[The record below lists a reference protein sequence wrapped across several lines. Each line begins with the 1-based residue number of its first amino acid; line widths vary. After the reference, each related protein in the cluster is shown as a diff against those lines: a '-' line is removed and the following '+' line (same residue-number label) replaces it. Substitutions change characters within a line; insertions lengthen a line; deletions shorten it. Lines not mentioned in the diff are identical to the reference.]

1 MENFFRLWLFL
12 VTAQKDETEK
22 IMSLSIDELW
32 QRCVEDLQV
41 SLSSATYTSWIKP
54 LGLAGAELLDSGKQL
69 VTIIC
74 PSSFHQSIIEQRFY
88 GQIEEVVTRISQ
100 HPSELKFI
108 IAAPKQ
114 TRTEVDPGPLFSQ
127 QKQQNTDLHW
137 AIQKVGLREDFVFD
151 TFAVS
156 SSNEMAHAAAQA
168 VARDL
173 GKAYN
178 PLFIYGGVGVG
189 KTHLM
194 QAVAI
199 EALKQDPNS
208 KMIYCMGEEFTNEII
223 EAIQQKTTREFKHR
237 YRQVK
242 GLFIDDIQFIAGK
255 TTVQEEFFHTFNA
268 ILKFGGQVV
277 MTSDRPPSEIN
288 MLEARL
294 RSRFEAGL
302 LVDIG
307 NPDFELRSAIV
318 LIKAKQR
325 SLALTMEMAQM
336 VAGNIEGARQIEGF
350 LVKLTTAITLHKK
363 EMSTDLILS
372 LLGKNQGGMTGQG
385 APPPM
390 RPLELLRGISD
401 YFGVPVKV
409 LRGEGRAQKFV
420 VPRHIAMY
428 LLRVDYKLPFMEIG
442 DLFSN
447 RDHTTIMHA
456 VEKITQQMQTSETL
470 RIDVSSVRNKLYSM

>member
-1 MENFFRLWLFL
+1 MITGE
-12 VTAQKDETEK
+12 
-22 IMSLSIDELW
+22 ELW
-32 QRCVEDLQV
+32 KRSIEDIQV
-41 SLSSATYTSWIKP
+41 SLSPATFTSWIKP
-54 LGLAGAELLDSGKQL
+54 LSLNAIEDRGEDGLQVSVG
-69 VTIIC
+69 C
-74 PSSFHQSIIEQRFY
+74 PSKFHQTIVEQRFY
-88 GQIEEVVTRISQ
+88 DQLTESLSRVGQRACTLSFVIV
-100 HPSELKFI
+100 P
-108 IAAPKQ
+108 PKQ
-114 TRTEVDPGPLFSQ
+114 TGKVVDEGPLFVHQ
-127 QKQQNTDLHW
+127 QQQQTDLQW
-137 AIQKVGLREDFVFD
+137 AIQKVGLREDFVFE

-199 EALKQDPNS
+199 EALRQDPES

-223 EAIQQKTTREFKHR
+223 DAIQQKTTREFKQR
-237 YRQVK
+237 YRRVG

-268 ILKFGGQVV
+268 ILKGGGQVV

-325 SLALTMEMAQM
+325 NMALTMEMAQM
-336 VAGNIEGARQIEGF
+336 VAGNIESARQIEGF
-350 LVKLTTAITLHKK
+350 LVKLTTAINLHRR
-363 EMSTDLILS
+363 ELSNELVLS
-372 LLGKNQGGMTGQG
+372 LLGKRAT
-385 APPPM
+385 ATDAATPPPM
-390 RPLELLRGISD
+390 RPMEVMRGVAD
-401 YFGVPVKV
+401 YFNVPLKV
-409 LRGEGRAQKFV
+409 LRGGGRAQKV
-420 VPRHIAMY
+420 VGPRHISMY
-428 LLRVDYKLPFMEIG
+428 LLRVDYRLPLMEIG
-442 DLFSN
+442 DLFSG

-456 VEKITQQMQTSETL
+456 VEKVTQQLHNSEQL
-470 RIDVSSVRNKLYSM
+470 RLDLSQVRQRIYGGR

>member
-1 MENFFRLWLFL
+1 MMTGE
-12 VTAQKDETEK
+12 
-22 IMSLSIDELW
+22 ELW
-32 QRCVEDLQV
+32 KRGIEDIQV
-41 SLSSATYTSWIKP
+41 SLSPATFTSWIKP
-54 LGLAGAELLDSGKQL
+54 LAVDKVSDSPDGKL
-69 VTIIC
+69 TVTIAC

-88 GQIEEVVTRISQ
+88 GQIQETFSRLS
-100 HPSELKFI
+100 
-108 IAAPKQ
+108 KQ
-114 TRTEVDPGPLFSQ
+114 ECNLSFVIVPPRQSKKPVDEGPLFSQ
-127 QKQQNTDLHW
+127 QKQQQNDLHW
-137 AIQKVGLREDFVFD
+137 AIQRVGLREDFVFD

-199 EALKQDPNS
+199 EALKQDAES

-223 EAIQQKTTREFKHR
+223 DAIQQKTTREFKHR

-268 ILKFGGQVV
+268 ILKGGGQVV

-325 SLALTMEMAQM
+325 NLAMTMEMAQM
-336 VAGNIEGARQIEGF
+336 VAGNIESARQIEGF
-350 LVKLTTAITLHKK
+350 LVKLTTATNLHGR
-363 EMSTDLILS
+363 ELTNELVLS
-372 LLGKNQGGMTGQG
+372 LLGKNSSGSGDAA

-390 RPLELLRGISD
+390 RPMELMRGVAD
-401 YFGVPVKV
+401 YFGIPLKI
-409 LRGEGRAQKFV
+409 LRGSGRTQRIV
-420 VPRHIAMY
+420 TPRHISMY
-428 LLRVDYKLPFMEIG
+428 LLRVDYRLPLMEIG
-442 DLFSN
+442 DLFSG

-456 VEKITQQMQTSETL
+456 VEKVAQQLQASEGL
-470 RIDVSSVRNKLYSM
+470 RLDVSQLRRQLYGK

>member
-1 MENFFRLWLFL
+1 MMNVETLW
-12 VTAQKDETEK
+12 K
-22 IMSLSIDELW
+22 
-32 QRCVEDLQV
+32 RCVEEMQV
-41 SLSSATYTSWIKP
+41 SLSPGTFTSWIKP
-54 LGLAGAELLDSGKQL
+54 LHLQATRTNASGELEVEIG
-69 VTIIC
+69 C
-74 PSSFHQSIIEQRFY
+74 PSTFHQSIIEQRFY
-88 GQIEEVVTRISQ
+88 IQLHETLSRISQ
-100 HPSELKFI
+100 QPCVLRFSIVSARKS
-108 IAAPKQ
+108 Q
-114 TRTEVDPGPLFSQ
+114 TSDPGPLFAQ
-127 QKQQNTDLHW
+127 QKQEADDLHW
-137 AIQKVGLREDFVFD
+137 AIQRMGLREDFVFD

-173 GKAYN
+173 GRAYN

-199 EALKQDPNS
+199 EALKQDPSS

-223 EAIQQKTTREFKHR
+223 DAIQQKTTREFKQR

-268 ILKFGGQVV
+268 ILKGGGQVV

-307 NPDFELRSAIV
+307 NPDFELRTAIV

-325 SLALTMEMAQM
+325 QLALTMEMAQM
-336 VAGNIEGARQIEGF
+336 VAGNIESARQIEGF
-350 LVKLTTAITLHKK
+350 LVKLTTAIHLHKR
-363 EMSTDLILS
+363 ELNNDLILS
-372 LLGKNQGGMTGQG
+372 LLGKNPITNTESIN
-385 APPPM
+385 PPPM
-390 RPLELLRGISD
+390 RPMELMKKIAD
-401 YFGVPVKV
+401 YFGVPLKG
-409 LRGEGRAQKFV
+409 LRGSGRSQRLV
-420 VPRHIAMY
+420 TPRHISMY
-428 LLRVDYKLPFMEIG
+428 LLRVDYRLPLMEIG
-442 DLFSN
+442 DLFSG

-456 VEKITQQMQTSETL
+456 VEKIAQQLQTSESL
-470 RIDVSSVRNKLYSM
+470 RLDIASVRRELYNQ

>member
-1 MENFFRLWLFL
+1 M
-12 VTAQKDETEK
+12 VSPKPTTKKADE
-22 IMSLSIDELW
+22 
-32 QRCVEDLQV
+32 
-41 SLSSATYTSWIKP
+41 
-54 LGLAGAELLDSGKQL
+54 
-69 VTIIC
+69 
-74 PSSFHQSIIEQRFY
+74 
-88 GQIEEVVTRISQ
+88 
-100 HPSELKFI
+100 
-108 IAAPKQ
+108 
-114 TRTEVDPGPLFSQ
+114 GPLFAHQ
-127 QKQQNTDLHW
+127 QQQQTDLQW
-137 AIQKVGLREDFVFD
+137 AIQRVGLREDFVFE

-173 GKAYN
+173 GKAYH
-178 PLFIYGGVGVG
+178 PLFIFGGVGVG

-199 EALKQDPNS
+199 EALRQDSES

-223 EAIQQKTTREFKHR
+223 DAIQQKTTREFKQR
-237 YRQVK
+237 YRQVG

-268 ILKFGGQVV
+268 ILKGGGQVV

-325 SLALTMEMAQM
+325 NMALTMEMAQM
-336 VAGNIEGARQIEGF
+336 VAGNIESARQIEGF
-350 LVKLTTAITLHKK
+350 LVKLTTAINLHRR
-363 EMSTDLILS
+363 ELNNELVLS
-372 LLGKNQGGMTGQG
+372 LLGKHSAGADAA

-390 RPLELLRGISD
+390 RPMEVMRGVADYFNIPLKILRG
-401 YFGVPVKV
+401 G
-409 LRGEGRAQKFV
+409 GRAQKV
-420 VPRHIAMY
+420 VGPRHISMY
-428 LLRVDYKLPFMEIG
+428 LLRVDYRLPLMEIG
-442 DLFSN
+442 DLFSG

-456 VEKITQQMQTSETL
+456 VEKVTQQLHSSERL
-470 RIDVSSVRNKLYSM
+470 RLDISQVRQRIYGGR

>member
-1 MENFFRLWLFL
+1 MTQQPDAVWKL
-12 VTAQKDETEK
+12 VTDD
-22 IMSLSIDELW
+22 I
-32 QRCVEDLQV
+32 QV
-41 SLSSATYTSWIKP
+41 SLSPATYTSWIKP
-54 LGLAGAELLDSGKQL
+54 LKLGGINQAAGGVLRAE
-69 VTIIC
+69 VVC
-74 PSSFHQSIIEQRFY
+74 PSGFHQSIIEKRFFDDFHEAFARAL
-88 GQIEEVVTRISQ
+88 GNSCEVSFSVGS
-100 HPSELKFI
+100 PSYV
-108 IAAPKQ
+108 AAS
-114 TRTEVDPGPLFSQ
+114 DSGPLFAAASRQ
-127 QKQQNTDLHW
+127 LTDFSW
-137 AIQKVGLREDFVFD
+137 ALQRIGLREDFIFD

-156 SSNEMAHAAAQA
+156 SSNEMAHAAAMA
-168 VARDL
+168 VAREL

-199 EALKQDPNS
+199 EALKKDPEQ
-208 KMIYCMGEEFTNEII
+208 KMIYCAGEEFTNEII
-223 EAIQQKTTREFKHR
+223 DAIQQKTTREFKQR

-268 ILKFGGQVV
+268 ILKGGGQVV

-325 SLALTMEMAQM
+325 SLALTMEMAQAI
-336 VAGNIEGARQIEGF
+336 AGNIESARQIEGF
-350 LVKLTTAITLHKK
+350 LVKLTTAVVLHKK
-363 EMSTDLILS
+363 ELNSELVFS
-372 LLGKNQGGMTGQG
+372 LLGSVRPTEAGS
-385 APPPM
+385 APPPL
-390 RPLELLRGISD
+390 RPLELIKGVADHFHVSIKLLRGT
-401 YFGVPVKV
+401 
-409 LRGEGRAQKFV
+409 GRKQSLV

-428 LLRVDYKLPFMEIG
+428 LLRTDYRLPLMEIG
-442 DLFSN
+442 DLFSG
-447 RDHTTIMHA
+447 RDHTTVMHA
-456 VEKITQQMQTSETL
+456 VDKISNQLQESDSL
-470 RIDVSSVRNKLYSM
+470 RIDLGEVRKRLYVY

>member
-1 MENFFRLWLFL
+1 MID
-12 VTAQKDETEK
+12 A
-22 IMSLSIDELW
+22 DELW
-32 QRCVEDLQV
+32 RRSIEDIQV
-41 SLSSATYTSWIKP
+41 SQSAATFTSWIKP
-54 LGLAGAELLDSGKQL
+54 LTLHAVESSQEGKL
-69 VTIIC
+69 VVHIAC
-74 PSSFHQSIIEQRFY
+74 PSAFHQSIIEQRFY
-88 GQIEEVVTRISQ
+88 TQIQEALGRISQ
-100 HPSELKFI
+100 LPCDLAFTVVPMKPGKK
-108 IAAPKQ
+108 AAAN
-114 TRTEVDPGPLFSQ
+114 EGPLFQ
-127 QKQQNTDLHW
+127 QQVRQQNDLHW

-168 VARDL
+168 VASDL

-199 EALKQDPNS
+199 EALKQDAES
-208 KMIYCMGEEFTNEII
+208 RMIYCAGEEFTNEII
-223 EAIQQKTTREFKHR
+223 DAIQQKTTREFKHR

-268 ILKFGGQVV
+268 ILKGGGQVV

-336 VAGNIEGARQIEGF
+336 VAGNIESARQIEGF
-350 LVKLTTAITLHKK
+350 LVKLTTAINLHKR
-363 EMSTDLILS
+363 DLTIDLVLS
-372 LLGKNQGGMTGQG
+372 LLGKSPSGADDSV

-390 RPLELLRGISD
+390 RPMELMKGVAD
-401 YFGVPVKV
+401 YFGVPLKV
-409 LRGEGRAQKFV
+409 LRGAGRARRLV
-420 VPRHIAMY
+420 TPRHISMY
-428 LLRVDYKLPFMEIG
+428 LLRIDYRLPFMEIG
-442 DLFSN
+442 DLFSG

-456 VEKITQQMQTSETL
+456 VEKVAHQLQTSENL
-470 RIDVSSVRNKLYSM
+470 RLDLSQVRHQLYGK

>member
-1 MENFFRLWLFL
+1 MITN
-12 VTAQKDETEK
+12 A
-22 IMSLSIDELW
+22 ELW
-32 QRCVEDLQV
+32 QRGIEDIQV
-41 SLSSATYTSWIKP
+41 SLSPATFGSWIKP
-54 LGLAGAELLDSGKQL
+54 LVLEGTTSTPEGDLLVSIG
-69 VTIIC
+69 C
-74 PSSFHQSIIEQRFY
+74 PSAFHKSIIEQRFLPQLMESL
-88 GQIEEVVTRISQ
+88 GRVAGRPCQ
-100 HPSELKFI
+100 LKVGVN
-108 IAAPKQ
+108 PLRSTQKKE
-114 TRTEVDPGPLFSQ
+114 TESPPLFSQ
-127 QKQQNTDLHW
+127 QKQQDTDLHW
-137 AIQKVGLREDFVFD
+137 AIQKVGLREDFVFN

-168 VARDL
+168 VAGDL

-199 EALKQDPNS
+199 EALKQDPEM

-268 ILKFGGQVV
+268 ILKAGGQVV

-288 MLEARL
+288 MLEDRL

-318 LIKAKQR
+318 LIKAKQKN
-325 SLALTMEMAQM
+325 LALTMEMAQM
-336 VAGNIEGARQIEGF
+336 VAGNIESARQIEGF
-350 LVKLTTAITLHKK
+350 LVKLTTAINLHKK
-363 EMSTDLILS
+363 DLSNELVMS
-372 LLGKNQGGMTGQG
+372 LLGKSAMG
-385 APPPM
+385 ADVAGPPPM
-390 RPLELLRGISD
+390 RPMEVIKGVADFFEVPLKLLRG
-401 YFGVPVKV
+401 G
-409 LRGEGRAQKFV
+409 GRSQKLV
-420 VPRHIAMY
+420 VPRHISMY
-428 LLRVDYKLPFMEIG
+428 LLRIDYRLPFMEIG
-442 DLFSN
+442 DLFSG

-456 VEKITQQMQTSETL
+456 VEKIAQQLQSSESL
-470 RIDVSSVRNKLYSM
+470 RLDLSSVRRRLYGK